1 MEGLIGVVLGSI
13 ITYFIFRAERKDK
26 LSLAEKDRRDKF
38 RLVSIDKRLE
48 AHQQALK
55 YWELLRSVIHK
66 SDDDEEKFKII
77 DESNKF
83 WLDNSLYLER
93 ETRSKFKEAI
103 WIVSYYK
110 LWVDN
115 YRDMDKGEK
124 KEEEKKYFMQRWD
137 DFHKLFEVIQK
148 EVELEPIK
156 AIEDNTPEGELI
168 KKETK
173 KKKQCH
179 IS

>member
-13 ITYFIFRAERKDK
+13 ITYLIFRTERKDK
-26 LSLAEKDRRDKF
+26 LILAEKDRRDKF

-48 AHQQALK
+48 AHQKALRH
-55 YWELLRSVIHK
+55 WELMRTVIHK
-66 SDDDEEKFKII
+66 PDEDLEKVKII
-77 DESNKF
+77 NEANIF
-83 WLDNSLYLER
+83 WLDNSLYLEK

-103 WIVSYYK
+103 WILSWYR

-124 KEEEKKYFMQRWD
+124 KEEEKKYFIQRWD
-137 DFHKLFEVIQK
+137 DFHKLFEVIQQ

-156 AIEDNTPEGELI
+156 PIEDKTFDGEEI
-168 KKETK
+168 KKEIK
-173 KKKQCH
+173 RG
-179 IS
+179 